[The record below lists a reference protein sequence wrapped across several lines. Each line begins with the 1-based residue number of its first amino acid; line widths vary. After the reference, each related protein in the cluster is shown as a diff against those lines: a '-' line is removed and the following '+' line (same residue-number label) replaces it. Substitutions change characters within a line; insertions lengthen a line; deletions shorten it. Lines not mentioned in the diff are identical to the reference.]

1 MTWLRWLDRLLERR
15 ALSIATWLLLVF
27 ALTTAVLPHSVYAIG
42 PGEVG
47 VIWSRFGG
55 GTVTDR
61 VYREGTHLKWPWNL
75 HFIYNVRSQ
84 ADTAQYEAL
93 TADGIRVVAEVSFRY
108 RVLLE
113 QAGLLH
119 RLVGPGFLEVL
130 VKPEVRAAIQT
141 AISQFPTEALH
152 SGRREAIQQMV
163 ATTLGQREM
172 AMDIAG
178 LRVVNM
184 IELHDVLL
192 RSITLPPDLQAAIE
206 RKMVQYQV
214 SQEYAFRIERE
225 RLEAERKRI
234 EAGGIRDFQQIV
246 GANLTE
252 QYLRWRGIDA
262 TLHLAQS
269 PGSRLVVI
277 GGRDGLPVILNTPS
291 GPEALPPATGQQG
304 PRDPGQGEPGSTASP
319 STLPGAPLPPPAHLT
334 PYSSEPTPADASQPR

>member
-1 MTWLRWLDRLLERR
+1 MTWLRWLDRFLERR
-15 ALSIATWLLLVF
+15 ALSLTAWLLLLF
-27 ALTTAVLPHSVYAIG
+27 ALTTAVLPHSVYAVG

-61 VYREGTHLKWPWNL
+61 VYREGTHVKWPWDL

-108 RVLLE
+108 RVLLD
-113 QAGLLH
+113 QAGMLH
-119 RLVGPGFLEVL
+119 RYVGPGFLEVL

-141 AISQFPTEALH
+141 AISRFPTDALH

-163 ATTLGQREM
+163 STTLGQREM

-178 LRVVNM
+178 FRVVNM
-184 IELHDVLL
+184 VVLHDVLL
-192 RSITLPPDLQAAIE
+192 RSITLPPELQAAIE

-214 SQEYAFRIERE
+214 SQEFAFRIERE

-252 QYLRWRGIDA
+252 PYLRWRGIDA

-269 PGSRLVVI
+269 PGSRLVII

-291 GPEALPPATGQQG
+291 GPEALPPVAGQPGSRG
-304 PRDPGQGEPGSTASP
+304 PDLGEPGSTASP
-319 STLPGAPLPPPAHLT
+319 STLPGAPLPPAMPA
-334 PYSSEPTPADASQPR
+334 PSSPEPPTPDATQPR